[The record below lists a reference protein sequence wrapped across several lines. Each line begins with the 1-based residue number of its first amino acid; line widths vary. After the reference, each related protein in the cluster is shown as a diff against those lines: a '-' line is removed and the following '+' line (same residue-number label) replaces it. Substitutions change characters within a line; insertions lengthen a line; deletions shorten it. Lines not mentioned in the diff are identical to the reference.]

1 MIPPALDIR
10 PDGEDQPLF
19 PSTNTGTA
27 LPTCL
32 CGVGCGECDAKFIC
46 FLLMSL
52 LLSFSSASE
61 FSREE
66 LTTTAFLDG
75 HPELDRDL
83 VASWCGEFI
92 PNADSCGGGFDP
104 TEFLDFT
111 PEFG

>member
-1 MIPPALDIR
+1 MIPPALGNR

-32 CGVGCGECDAKFIC
+32 CGVGCGECEAKFLC
-46 FLLMSL
+46 SFCL
-52 LLSFSSASE
+52 LLFISFSSASE

-66 LTTTAFLDG
+66 LTITAYLYG

-83 VASWCGEFI
+83 VAGWSGEFI
-92 PNADSCGGGFDP
+92 PNADSCGGVFDP
-104 TEFLDFT
+104 TELLDFT